1 MQTFVRETWHSLST
15 LVASAFGGQT
25 APDGAGGYIPIQL
38 WQLALASGFVLCAMV
53 FSMRLRLKLER
64 DLAIGTVRV
73 FLQLFAVGWVL
84 QLVFANPAAWMVAA
98 LFTLTICCAATI
110 AGRSLRR
117 HRVALFWPVLAAIG
131 VSSFTVTFTVCAL
144 IIQASPWWEP
154 QYFIPIGGMVAGN
167 CMNALTIALERFF
180 AELRQNRPA
189 IEALLCLGASPREAS
204 QPSLRTAMRA
214 GMLNPVN
221 AMMGVG
227 IVTLPGMMTGQI
239 LAGVQPMQAIRY
251 QIVVILMLTTTA
263 ALSTYMALRLVQGRC
278 FTDHAALKRFDGQNS
293 AL

>member
-1 MQTFVRETWHSLST
+1 MHTLIAQTWHNLSA
-15 LVASAFGGQT
+15 LAASAFSAQ
-25 APDGAGGYIPIQL
+25 APQNGAGGYIAIQW
-38 WQLALASGFVLCAMV
+38 WQLALASGFVLCAMM
-53 FSMRLRLKLER
+53 FSKKLHLRLER

-84 QLVFANPAAWMVAA
+84 QLVFASPAAWMVAA
-98 LFTLTICCAATI
+98 LFTLTVCCAATI
-110 AGRSLRR
+110 AGRSMRK
-117 HRVALFWPVLAAIG
+117 HQIPLFWPVLAAIAI
-131 VSSFTVTFTVCAL
+131 SSLTVTFTVCAL

-180 AELRQNRPA
+180 AELQQNRA
-189 IEALLCLGASPREAS
+189 VVEAFLCMGASPREAS

-278 FTDHAALKRFDGQNS
+278 FTKHAALKRFDGQNS
-293 AL
+293 AP